1 MDKRPIGVFDS
12 GVGGIT
18 VVRHIHNL
26 LPKESVVYLGDSA
39 NLPYGTKTPQQI
51 CEFTRENIRQ
61 LESYN
66 VKYIIAACG
75 TVSALFPWSESSK
88 LSVPYTGIILPAA
101 RKVCST
107 TKTKEIAL
115 IGTEASVKSGAYQ
128 KEISKLMPD
137 MKIHSIP
144 CQDFVKLVESRKTSP
159 KDRSVRTV
167 AESYLKPLLGTNT
180 DTLILGCT
188 HFPFLKKVIQDIV
201 GSSVTLVDPGEE
213 AVNSVSAYLEK
224 NKMQSENKKEDI
236 FLTSG
241 DAQEFSQKLSFY
253 LGKSAPQRVKQIKK
267 NSPSHDFKP
276 VWIQIKSRFSAP
288 GSEMNMA
295 EETEFSAEGKLKEE
309 DKTLY
314 LSYSILLEGG
324 KTSHTSMTIYSKMDK
339 ILIRTRGY
347 QEYDLTLNKK
357 ETSVGI
363 IKEGQMET
371 HLDTFLKNIEGDL
384 TKDGGNLLLKYDLLC
399 GEMLLTHNEI
409 EMTVKKKG

>member
-12 GVGGIT
+12 GIGGIT
-18 VVRHIHNL
+18 VVRHIHKM
-26 LPKESVVYLGDSA
+26 LPKESVVYFGDSA

-51 CEFTRENIRQ
+51 CNFARENIRQ

-75 TVSALFPWSESSK
+75 TVSAIFPRSESSK
-88 LSVPYTGIILPAA
+88 LSVPYTGIILPAVKKA
-101 RKVCST
+101 CSV

-128 KEISKLMPD
+128 KEISKLMPEI
-137 MKIHSIP
+137 KIHSIP
-144 CQDFVKLVESRKTSP
+144 CQDFVELVENGKTSP
-159 KDRSVRTV
+159 KDKSVRAV
-167 AESYLKPLLGTNT
+167 AEDYLKPLLNTNT

-188 HFPFLKKVIQDIV
+188 HFPFLRDVIQDIV
-201 GSSVTLVDPGEE
+201 SSSVMLVDPCEE
-213 AVNSVSAYLEK
+213 AVNYLSAYLEE
-224 NKMQSENKKEDI
+224 NDMQSESKEEDI

-241 DAQEFSQKLSFY
+241 DVKEFSRKLIFCF
-253 LGKSAPQRVKQIKK
+253 GKNAPKTVKQTKK
-267 NSPSHDFKP
+267 ISSANHSEQ
-276 VWIQIKSRFSAP
+276 VWIQIKSRFSSP
-288 GSEMNMA
+288 GSEINMA
-295 EETEFSAEGKLKEE
+295 EEMEFSAEGKLKEE

-324 KTSHTSMTIYSKMDK
+324 KTSHTSMTVSPKMNK
-339 ILIRTRGY
+339 IIIRTRGY
-347 QEYDLTLNKK
+347 QDYDLTLTKK

-371 HLDTFLKNIEGDL
+371 HLDTLLKNVEGDL